1 MYLDIVPNRNSRP
14 AILIREAWREGKKI
28 RKRTVAPAKPTQQAK
43 AKKQKR
49 AASDGLPLHSFQTL
63 ISEPGGISRNRS
75 RFASGKTL
83 PPFHQVTEK
92 TPLQAKAFDLLGL

>member
-1 MYLDIVPNRNSRP
+1 MRAALAPLLFEDECIDKNQDP
-14 AILIREAWREGKKI
+14 
-28 RKRTVAPAKPTQQAK
+28 VAPAKPSQQAK

-63 ISEPGGISRNRS
+63 IAELGTICRNRC
-75 RFASGKTL
+75 RFPGDKTL